1 MGLRPRMPVL
11 SGHDRRVLGAACVA
25 SLGSFYTMAVTGFA
39 LPQIQR
45 GLAIPENELGS
56 LFALLR
62 FGTLFSL
69 ALAVAADRRGRRQL
83 LIASVAGCG
92 LCNVATAFAPSGPV
106 LAWLQMGARCFLGGQ
121 TLLAGVVVSEELAAE
136 HRGWGLGLLSAVGGM
151 GGAVALLA
159 FAFVDRLPYGWR
171 ALFVVGGFG
180 LLSLPWLW
188 RSLNETR
195 RFSDQV
201 ADTATGS
208 SGSAWQP
215 LRDLVRGHGW
225 RLAAMVGVIAPVAL
239 VLEPGSVLVSKHL
252 QDDLGYS
259 PAGVGL
265 LMGVCGIATPLG
277 NLVSGTASDRF
288 GRKPVTIVMS
298 LVLSVAIALFYDG
311 TGPVALTIG
320 LALLF
325 SAIGGIM
332 VLHTALATE
341 LFPTRFR
348 STAAGLREAVAT
360 LGASSGLWILGL
372 LYGAT
377 GSHGASMT
385 WMLLVTPISPLVLL
399 FLPETARRELEEI
412 APDRA
417 GASAS

>member
-1 MGLRPRMPVL
+1 MRLRPRMPVL
-11 SGHDRRVLGAACVA
+11 SGHERRVLVSTCLA

-45 GLAIPENELGS
+45 GLAIPENEVGS

-106 LAWLQMGARCFLGGQ
+106 LTWLQMVARCFLGGQ
-121 TLLAGVVVSEELAAE
+121 TLLAGVVVSEELGAD

-151 GGAVALLA
+151 GGALALLV

-180 LLSLPWLW
+180 LLSIPWLW

-195 RFSDQV
+195 RFADQV
-201 ADTATGS
+201 GDATTGS
-208 SGSAWQP
+208 PGPPWQP

-259 PAGVGL
+259 PAGVSL

-325 SAIGGIM
+325 SAIGSIM

-360 LGASSGLWILGL
+360 LGASSGLWILSL

-385 WMLLVTPISPLVLL
+385 WMLLATPISPIVLL

-412 APDRA
+412 APDRTRP
-417 GASAS
+417 SAS